1 MQARTS
7 RAPTTGGD
15 AKTYYLTIDGVNGGS
30 TAVGHK
36 GAFQITDFNFDI
48 SNLINIGSESTGAG
62 AGKAKFTPLTI
73 DLALTSGLTALLKDA
88 ITGKRIDSIELQGV
102 TGTAGKLS
110 TVYDLKL
117 GDVFVTD
124 IKDLSTGQDQLAFS
138 YGEIS
143 LTTRA
148 QNANGSLGSPTTV
161 SWDLLTNSQE
171 VSIASPDVSGTPTG
185 GDAKTYYLTI
195 DGVTGGSTVA
205 GHKGAFQITDFNF
218 DISNLIN
225 IGSTG
230 GGAGASKPK
239 FTPLTVDLALTSG
252 LTTLLKDAITGKHIS
267 SIELQGVTGTAGKQS
282 TVYDLKLGDV
292 VVSDI
297 KDSSTGQD
305 ELTLTYGEFSL
316 TTRAQNANGIS
327 RLAHHG
333 ELGRAHQLAG
343 CQHCE
348 P

>member
-1 MQARTS
+1 MLTNSQDVSIASPDVTGS
-7 RAPTTGGD
+7 PTGGD

-30 TAVGHK
+30 TVSGHK

-48 SNLINIGSESTGAG
+48 SNLIGNGGAG
-62 AGKAKFTPLTI
+62 AGKAKFTPLTV

-117 GDVFVTD
+117 GDVFVSD

-138 YGEIS
+138 YGEFS

-195 DGVTGGSTVA
+195 DGVNGGSTVA
-205 GHKGAFQITDFNF
+205 GPQGRSFTDH
-218 DISNLIN
+218 
-225 IGSTG
+225 
-230 GGAGASKPK
+230 
-239 FTPLTVDLALTSG
+239 
-252 LTTLLKDAITGKHIS
+252 LLQ
-267 SIELQGVTGTAGKQS
+267 L
-282 TVYDLKLGDV
+282 
-292 VVSDI
+292 
-297 KDSSTGQD
+297 
-305 ELTLTYGEFSL
+305 
-316 TTRAQNANGIS
+316 R
-327 RLAHHG
+327 
-333 ELGRAHQLAG
+333 HQ
-343 CQHCE
+343 
-348 P
+348 